1 MNVSCQQYTNLVW
14 FTLWLIV
21 VSKFVLID
29 WTKFQEKLDFLKE
42 GFLKNRYLLSFIDD
56 SFKTFVDRLFI
67 KLPQVTTV
75 EKKTLFLFLTYLREM
90 SLQTRTKLRKS
101 LIGELKFCKLHVVFK
116 SQRKLLNVFRFK
128 DSLSFDLV
136 CGVVYE
142 YTCGR

>member
-42 GFLKNRYLLSFIDD
+42 GFLKNRYLLSFIDN

-101 LIGELKFCKLHVVFK
+101 LIGELKFCKLHVVCF
-116 SQRKLLNVFRFK
+116 
-128 DSLSFDLV
+128 
-136 CGVVYE
+136 
-142 YTCGR
+142 